1 MYRISTKQ
9 SSANAV
15 LLFGFQVDLAVWP
28 LAQVFNFYL
37 IPSHLRVLYV
47 SLVTFG
53 WSTFLAYYRAN
64 WQRQG
69 SSRVQT
75 GNLLNPVIAR
85 VKEESVK
92 YHETQ
97 VDIINMY
104 NHVPTCVYE
113 RQQRSIGVC
122 QCRY

>member
-92 YHETQ
+92 YHESQ
-97 VDIINMY
+97 VDIINIIIQSCTYM
-104 NHVPTCVYE
+104 CV
-113 RQQRSIGVC
+113 
-122 QCRY
+122 